1 MNRLNTILYLNGTS
15 VIKIM
20 FGLKSFFKKN
30 ETDVNSL
37 DDSTKNYLIASIL
50 IECAKGDNNFSADEK
65 THIKSIFLNK
75 LKLNS
80 EQIETI
86 FDRALADT
94 KDNIEL
100 YSLVKEIR
108 EEFEQ
113 DEILKIFQYMW
124 EIMLID
130 QKIDDF
136 ESALMRTAAGLFH
149 ISGKQSAEAK
159 KAAEESIKNQN

>member
-1 MNRLNTILYLNGTS
+1 
-15 VIKIM
+15 M

-50 IECAKGDNNFSADEK
+50 IECAKGDNDFTTDEK
-65 THIKSIFLNK
+65 THIKNIFQHK

-86 FDRALADT
+86 FDRAFADT

-100 YSLVKEIR
+100 YSLIKEIR
-108 EEFEQ
+108 DNFDQ

-124 EIMLID
+124 EIMLVD
-130 QKIDDF
+130 KKIDDF

-149 ISGKQSAEAK
+149 ITGKQSAEAK
-159 KAAEESIKNQN
+159 IAAEKSVNSQSPT